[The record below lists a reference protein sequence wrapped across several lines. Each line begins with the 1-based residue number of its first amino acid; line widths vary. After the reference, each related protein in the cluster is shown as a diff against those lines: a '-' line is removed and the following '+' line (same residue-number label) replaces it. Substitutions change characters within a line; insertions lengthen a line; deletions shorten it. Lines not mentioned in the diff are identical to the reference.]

1 MGLSGLA
8 DFRVTQGSVDGIVN
22 LSGLA
27 MLSGY
32 SGFGLDRFYCI
43 QKEERK
49 WKTQMQRLLNVVAKY
64 ANPSKDE
71 QYILLQQLQILQMSS
86 LTSKEQRGSLK
97 KRHNQVFRI
106 TTLQY
111 YFERASY
118 IPPLGRILDRY
129 VK

>member
-1 MGLSGLA
+1 
-8 DFRVTQGSVDGIVN
+8 
-22 LSGLA
+22 
-27 MLSGY
+27 
-32 SGFGLDRFYCI
+32 
-43 QKEERK
+43 
-49 WKTQMQRLLNVVAKY
+49 MQRLLNVVAKY
-64 ANPSKDE
+64 ANPSNDE
-71 QYILLQQLQILQMSS
+71 KYILLQQLQILQMSS